1 MTNQTWH
8 KVDGPVVVFSIARQ
22 GKEGWLL
29 GTNEGL
35 WSYRDG
41 VCSIVS
47 EALRSAAIT
56 AVAAAPMFPK
66 HNLILVGSVDGIARS
81 IDGGQTWASA
91 VLPQAA
97 QVSQILLSPDFESDG
112 IAFAASLENGVLRTT
127 DEGQRWH
134 SWNFGLLD
142 LETLALAVS
151 PDFAQDELVYV
162 ATGTGVF
169 RSINGGR
176 AWRELAFAGEGPEAE
191 EALPPTGIAMT
202 RDILA
207 VSSESKGLYYS
218 TDHGDSWLKRNAF
231 RSGQTNTLTSSQ
243 DGTKLLLATPSVIG
257 VSDDAGVTWQRIA
270 KPPDDVIAV
279 AIDDD
284 GTVLCGTQ
292 EDGLWVYQ

>member
-1 MTNQTWH
+1 M
-8 KVDGPVVVFSIARQ
+8 ARL

-29 GTNEGL
+29 GTDQGL
-35 WSYRDG
+35 WCYRDG
-41 VCSIVS
+41 ACAIIS
-47 EALRSAAIT
+47 EALRTAAIT
-56 AVAAAPMFPK
+56 AVAAAPTYPK

-81 IDGGQTWASA
+81 IDGGKTWASA
-91 VLPQAA
+91 TLAQAA
-97 QVSQILLSPDFESDG
+97 QVSQIVLSPDFESDG
-112 IAFAASLENGVLRTT
+112 IAFAATLENGVLRTT

-151 PDFAQDELVYV
+151 LDFAQDELVYV

-191 EALPPTGIAMT
+191 EALPPTGVAMT
-202 RDILA
+202 REALL

-218 TDHGDSWLKRNAF
+218 NDRGDTWFRRNAF
-231 RSGQTNTLTSSQ
+231 RGGQTNTLTASQ

-257 VSDDAGVTWQRIA
+257 VSEDSGATWQRIA

-292 EDGLWVYQ
+292 DDGLWVYR

>member
-8 KVDGPVVVFSIARQ
+8 KVDSPAVVFSMSRL
-22 GKEGWLL
+22 GTEGWLL

-35 WSYRDG
+35 WCYRDG
-41 VCSIVS
+41 ACALIS
-47 EALRSAAIT
+47 EALRTAAIT
-56 AVAAAPMFPK
+56 AVAAAPTYPK

-81 IDGGQTWASA
+81 IDGGKTWASA
-91 VLPQAA
+91 TLAQAA
-97 QVSQILLSPDFESDG
+97 QVSQIVLSPDFESDG
-112 IAFAASLENGVLRTT
+112 IAFAATLENGVLRTT

-142 LETLALAVS
+142 LETLAVAVS

-162 ATGTGVF
+162 ATGTGIF

-176 AWRELAFAGEGPEAE
+176 AWRELAFAGEGPAAE
-191 EALPPTGIAMT
+191 EALPPTGVAMT
-202 RDILA
+202 RQALL
-207 VSSESKGLYYS
+207 VSSESKGVYYS
-218 TDHGDSWLKRNAF
+218 NDRGDTWFKRNAF
-231 RSGQTNTLTSSQ
+231 RGGQTNTLTASQ

-257 VSDDAGVTWQRIA
+257 VSEDSGATWQRIA

-292 EDGLWVYQ
+292 DDGLWVYQ

>member
-8 KVDGPVVVFSIARQ
+8 KVDSPAVVFSMARL

-29 GTNEGL
+29 GTDQGL
-35 WSYRDG
+35 WCYRDG
-41 VCSIVS
+41 ACAIIS
-47 EALRSAAIT
+47 EALRTAAIT
-56 AVAAAPMFPK
+56 AVAAAPTYPK

-81 IDGGQTWASA
+81 IDGGKTWASA
-91 VLPQAA
+91 TLAQAA
-97 QVSQILLSPDFESDG
+97 QVSQIVLSPDFESDG
-112 IAFAASLENGVLRTT
+112 IAFAATLENGVLRTT

-151 PDFAQDELVYV
+151 LDFAQDELVYV

-191 EALPPTGIAMT
+191 EALPPTGVAMT
-202 RDILA
+202 REALL

-218 TDHGDSWLKRNAF
+218 NDRGDTWFRRNAF
-231 RSGQTNTLTSSQ
+231 RGGQTNTLTASQ

-257 VSDDAGVTWQRIA
+257 VSEDSGATWQRIA

-292 EDGLWVYQ
+292 DDGLWVYR